1 MKITTKNVM
10 EINATK
16 DERIHL
22 EITNDMLGEVLNYF
36 ENIIGN
42 LREGIIFTIPPLVK
56 LSMRKKSCG
65 REVFSSSFLIIL
77 FWKFGLNFLS
87 ENQNPKA
94 D

>member
-36 ENIIGN
+36 EDIIGN
-42 LREGIIFTIPPLVK
+42 LREGIILYNPTTGEIVNEEEIMRARGVLQFFLDNPL
-56 LSMRKKSCG
+56 LEIRF
-65 REVFSSSFLIIL
+65 EFS
-77 FWKFGLNFLS
+77 K
-87 ENQNPKA
+87 
-94 D
+94 

>member
-10 EINATK
+10 QIEATN

-42 LREGIIFTIPPLVK
+42 LREGIILYNPTTGEIVNEEEIMRARGVLQFFLDNPL
-56 LSMRKKSCG
+56 LEIRFQ
-65 REVFSSSFLIIL
+65 FSH
-77 FWKFGLNFLS
+77 
-87 ENQNPKA
+87 
-94 D
+94 

>member
-42 LREGIIFTIPPLVK
+42 LREGIILYNPTTGENVNEEEIMRARGVLQFFLDNPL
-56 LSMRKKSCG
+56 LEIRF
-65 REVFSSSFLIIL
+65 EFS
-77 FWKFGLNFLS
+77 K
-87 ENQNPKA
+87 
-94 D
+94 